1 MSGTYSEMLKAN
13 YEKMHT
19 DFLIEIKVKGGL
31 TDEAEKL
38 LDAELKKRNIKEV
51 EIKAYVDSDEANYK
65 PDDFAEGIK
74 LGNLAS
80 TGKRYLAQLVD
91 QLIAVALTVIVV
103 LLVSTY
109 EISGILGLLTYASY
123 ILFNDAMPNGQ
134 SFGKK
139 LFSIKVVNN
148 ESAKQCTLTESFI
161 RNITTVIPFLAV
173 IDAVMIFGAKKQRMG
188 DKIANTIVINA

>member
-31 TDEAEKL
+31 TEEAAKL

-51 EIKAYVDSDEANYK
+51 EIKEYVDSDEENYK

-80 TGKRYLAQLVD
+80 TGRRYLAQLVD
-91 QLIAVALTVIVV
+91 QIIAVTLIVIGVK
-103 LLVSTY
+103 LIPTF
-109 EISGILGLLTYASY
+109 EISGILGLIMYVGY
-123 ILFNDAMPNGQ
+123 ILINDAMPNGQ
-134 SFGKK
+134 SVGKK
-139 LFSIKVVNN
+139 FLSIKVVNKTTGKN
-148 ESAKQCTLTESFI
+148 CNLKEAFI

-173 IDAVMIFGAKKQRMG
+173 IDAVMIFGVKKQRMG
-188 DKIANTIVINA
+188 DKIANTIVINS

>member
-31 TDEAEKL
+31 TEEATKL

-51 EIKAYVDSDEANYK
+51 EIKAYVDSDEENYK
-65 PDDFAEGIK
+65 PDDFAEDIK

-80 TGKRYLAQLVD
+80 TGRRYLAQLVD

-139 LFSIKVVNN
+139 LLSIKVVNKTTGKN
-148 ESAKQCTLTESFI
+148 CNIKEALL
-161 RNITTVIPFLAV
+161 RNITTVIPFLAF
-173 IDAVMIFGAKKQRMG
+173 IDAVMIFGVKKQRMG
-188 DKIANTIVINA
+188 DKIANTLVIKA